1 MLTNT
6 KTCAIINLSQMCEY
20 YYGGEKMVNVLMLKG
35 KVIEKGYTLEKVA
48 ESIGIDRSTMSRKLG
63 NAGEDFT
70 IKQADGIVSL
80 LGLTPSE
87 ATSIFFSQ
95 FIA

>member
-1 MLTNT
+1 
-6 KTCAIINLSQMCEY
+6 
-20 YYGGEKMVNVLMLKG
+20 MVNVLMLKG
-35 KVIEKGYTLEKVA
+35 KIIEKGFTLEKVA
-48 ESIGIDRSTMSRKLG
+48 ENIGIDRSTMSRKLG

-70 IKQADGIVSL
+70 IKQADDIVTL
-80 LGLTPSE
+80 LGLTPTE